1 MNQYAS
7 TLVTGVSNG
16 LIYGALGVTFGL
28 IFFVTGR
35 FHFAYGLFY
44 GLAGVLCSW
53 GVNIQG
59 WSLPLAIVL
68 GVVAATLGGVLC
80 EVVVYQAFD
89 RRAPG
94 LSLLGIFIASLG
106 LVVAGEATMFFF
118 FDQAPTYYIDIF
130 QSRTFTWGGVAVP
143 EVRVATVLFCVVV
156 LAVLAYLLGRTS
168 LGRQMRAVEANP
180 VLARTYGI
188 KVKRLFVVVFAIGSA
203 VAGALGIFEASTHAA
218 SSTMGESIIIYAFV
232 VAFLAR
238 GRGPLF
244 YGLIG
249 LGLGIFEALIGQW
262 FGLVLRNLV
271 VFLVLFVFIALRP
284 FLGSLRTMLPA
295 ATRQRAAAA

>member
-7 TLVTGVSNG
+7 TLVTGISNG
-16 LIYGALGVTFGL
+16 MVYAALGVTFAL

-53 GVNIQG
+53 GVDILG
-59 WSLPLAIVL
+59 WSLPIAIVTGL
-68 GVVAATLGGVLC
+68 VAATVGGILC
-80 EVVVYQAFD
+80 EVVVYRAFD

-106 LVVAGEATMFFF
+106 LTVAGEATMFFI
-118 FDQAPTYYIDIF
+118 FDDAPTYYIDIF
-130 QSRTFTWGGVAVP
+130 DSGTVDVGGVSVP
-143 EVRVATVLFCVVV
+143 EVRIASVVFCLLVL
-156 LAVLAYLLGRTS
+156 LGLAYVLGRTS
-168 LGRQMRAVEANP
+168 LGRQMRAIEANP
-180 VLARTYGI
+180 NLARTYGI
-188 KVKRLFVVVFAIGSA
+188 KVKWIFVVVFGIGSA

-218 SSTMGESIIIYAFV
+218 SSTMGQSIIIYAFV
-232 VAFLAR
+232 VAFLGR
-238 GRGPLF
+238 GRGPIF
-244 YGLIG
+244 NGLIG

-271 VFLVLFVFIALRP
+271 VFLVLFAFIALRP
-284 FLGSLRTMLPA
+284 FFGNVRGMLPA
-295 ATRQRAAAA
+295 ALRQRPATV